1 MSLKSL
7 RYFIILCYGT
17 NVINDLE
24 FILLYDYSESGEIYL
39 YQKYNQFNLEI
50 IDEAQCVT
58 EFQYS
63 TAFWCTSNGIEALCI
78 LLKRRSH
85 PCRLSGMV
93 SFFWKK
99 PYRSLSDIWLRNRLY
114 TTDLISSLVLGT
126 KIFYRTNWHFIAT

>member
-1 MSLKSL
+1 MAPMSLKSL
-7 RYFIILCYGT
+7 RYFIVLCYGT

-63 TAFWCTSNGIEALCI
+63 TAF
-78 LLKRRSH
+78 
-85 PCRLSGMV
+85 
-93 SFFWKK
+93 
-99 PYRSLSDIWLRNRLY
+99 
-114 TTDLISSLVLGT
+114 
-126 KIFYRTNWHFIAT
+126 